1 MSVEL
6 GHLTLWLAVGLALL
20 LARDGLAAGH
30 DAAAAARS
38 RVLARRLAALVATG
52 YLLLTLAF
60 ARADFS
66 VAYVAQHAHST
77 LPLAYRLA
85 AVWGGHEGSLLLW
98 ITLLAGWAALLTG
111 AGRCG
116 TPRLQA
122 RVLGTL
128 GAMTALLLLFLLLT
142 SNPFRRLMPAPDE
155 GQDLNPLLQDPGMV
169 LHPPLLY
176 LGYVGL
182 VVAFAFAIAALL
194 DEDLQGD
201 PARTRQAWGRWA
213 RAARPWTLLAWS
225 ALTLGIA
232 LGSWWAYHELG
243 WGGWWFWDPVENASL
258 MPWLAATALLH
269 TLAVVDQ
276 RGALRAWALLLAIA
290 CCALALLGTF
300 LVRSGVVS
308 SVHAF
313 ATDPARGLWLLGLMV
328 LVVGSALALY
338 GTRAARLGLG
348 ARFALCSRE
357 TGILLNNVVLLAAG
371 AAVLLGTLYPMV
383 LDALGGP
390 RISVGAPYFETA
402 VVPLLLP
409 AVLLAAPGAGLR
421 WGHHAPAD
429 LLRALRLPLLL
440 AAVAALA
447 QALWLGHLRWAALPG
462 LLLAWWVAAGT
473 LLDALA
479 RLRPLP
485 GQRRWRTLPRPV
497 VAMLTAHLGLAV
509 FVLGVS
515 QAATGLH
522 ERDLLLSVGDRV
534 PFGGLTLRLS
544 GLQQTPRENHEAL
557 RASVQLWQ
565 GDRLVATLQPEKRR
579 YASSE
584 MPMTEA
590 AIQRRW
596 DGDLYLALGERV
608 EGPDGRP
615 AWVLRAALKPWV
627 SAIWTGCLLMAA
639 GGLIGARARRL
650 HRAPAAAAQEAQDA
664 RATLATVGDTHGD
677 PTGGSNNS
685 STGDSIGSTGS
696 SSGRRSGSS
705 SDGRSGGETAD
716 DSRPGQPSAARPM
729 NRSGLAT

>member
-243 WGGWWFWDPVENASL
+243 WGGWW
-258 MPWLAATALLH
+258 
-269 TLAVVDQ
+269 
-276 RGALRAWALLLAIA
+276 
-290 CCALALLGTF
+290 
-300 LVRSGVVS
+300 
-308 SVHAF
+308 AF